1 MKLFRIKEIITEVV
15 KSNHISSEI
24 KKLVTEGNDL
34 EYSIEQYLNNSETSR
49 KEVEDAL
56 NEFPVEDAS
65 SIYEESLNDMI
76 AEEIEAANEQYIV
89 EFGEE
94 EAEAAPEQ
102 EEQPEQEERDLSAV
116 KKVIAYLPAIKTKY
130 EYAQLLK
137 HVLSHQIKDKAVA
150 TKAIVGNT
158 VGKAIID
165 QFGEG

>member
-1 MKLFRIKEIITEVV
+1 MKLFRIKEIIAEVV
-15 KSNHISSEI
+15 KNNHISSEI

-34 EYSIEQYLNNSETSR
+34 EYSIEQYLKNTETNR

-94 EAEAAPEQ
+94 QAEAAPEQ
-102 EEQPEQEERDLSAV
+102 AEQPEQEEKAMAAV
-116 KKVIAYLPAIKTKY
+116 QKVIAYLPGIKTRQA
-130 EYAQLLK
+130 YAQLLQ
-137 HVLSHQIKDKAVA
+137 HVLKHQVKDKAMAIKTAAGNKVA
-150 TKAIVGNT
+150 SV
-158 VGKAIID
+158 VMSEL
-165 QFGEG
+165 GEE